1 MLTRTAFVSYNCGA
15 RLGVRRVGRTNRD
28 DRTRNVADPAN
39 ENASSDPTHDFDE
52 FVALVRTAM
61 HDFNN
66 VLTSMMGWAELG
78 QTLDLDE
85 RAVTYMKDI
94 FQAGKRGQELVH
106 GVQERLLEIGQSATR
121 SPSTTTSV
129 TRDSPQRGLGADP
142 AADTP

>member
-1 MLTRTAFVSYNCGA
+1 M
-15 RLGVRRVGRTNRD
+15 
-28 DRTRNVADPAN
+28 ADPAN

-142 AADTP
+142 AADIP